1 MINACGTDNEI
12 SSDILV
18 IHNED
23 GTVTTGTLASET
35 IPVKDGERIQAFD
48 VNGRTLFDAGVVFKD
63 VVQTLPQTTLTLTGT
78 IVADQMFVVNLDTDT
93 NENNGYTFTFGPYR
107 ATSADAAAA
116 NPL

>member
-63 VVQTLPQTTLTLTGT
+63 VVQTLPQTTLPLTGT
-78 IVADQMFVVNLDTDT
+78 IVAAQIFIVNVDTVT
-93 NENNGYTFTFGPYR
+93 SENHGYSFTFRPYR
-107 ATSADAAAA
+107 ATSTDRPAAR
-116 NPL
+116 P